1 MTNDEL
7 KTRLNDLGKK
17 IEKKKKELQQHGI
30 FSKKHQ
36 LTQGE
41 LDDRYKK
48 LKMQLDQEV
57 ESLETSNHHVNE
69 FEKAILN
76 WVNSLDLDS
85 R

>member
-7 KTRLNDLGKK
+7 KARLNDLGNR
-17 IEKKKKELQQHGI
+17 IEKNKKELQLHGI
-30 FSKKHQ
+30 FGKEHQ
-36 LTQGE
+36 LTQEE
-41 LDDRYKK
+41 LDARYKK

-57 ESLETSNHHVNE
+57 ETLETANHHVNE
-69 FEKAILN
+69 FEKTILN